1 MADDQVDSDSYAG
14 SKRRPTFD
22 AEQEVEEEETLVQ
35 LQLSSPLPEMT
46 TLHHHQEETALDDS
60 SPKKKLKC
68 SSLLFEGNQGLGLQ
82 SSTENVSLSGPFEKE
97 QEDNVRSKEGFFG
110 VQEVDTQVNAIEVD
124 VGLVLEASKKEHLGT
139 CLEFEEKRAI
149 KGKALDS
156 ENALEAE
163 KRRLLGELELGNIF
177 GAKTCTGHTFGS
189 ATDSSKIDDGKKIDG
204 IEGLDLPIRGSL
216 KVEVIDDTALIES
229 FPLSK
234 TGNGTVNNEKK
245 KGKQDIDGK
254 KAKRSRRKG
263 KNAKKVLGEAERNM
277 ELTKI
282 VVVPNGRK
290 ESNTQSKIMYSR
302 EDLEALR
309 FAKVVEQRKIWMD
322 MYNGLGAAVIK
333 EYEGLAIWKHQKNIS
348 FSADTRHC
356 FGRKAESP
364 AIMREDYFENVDNEL
379 KYMED
384 NGTENV
390 YSLHL
395 TCTHDVGDED
405 AFIDVEE
412 ERIEDDN
419 SDEDY
424 TSILRPAFIVE
435 GEPDF
440 DSGPPE
446 DGLEYL
452 RRVRWEA
459 AQIPKVTIAK
469 PDRTKL
475 NKEQS
480 VYMPQI
486 PEIAKCPEHLMP
498 LKQWEEAFLADFSE
512 LRLTLSHLEDPSV
525 EISCKLPMFTVQE
538 DNLCQLPESGVEK
551 CNNLTT
557 SEGLSD
563 QTSLSNAADTVIL
576 LSHQNPSAKTSVG
589 DTCGD
594 YPTLSAIRKL
604 DSVARVSMLRKC
616 ISSVETMASLSR
628 SNCMWLFALCAAI
641 DTPLDADTCASLRN
655 LLRKCASLR
664 AQKSEVDDEVVM
676 LNILATISGRYFGQ
690 SET

>member
-14 SKRRPTFD
+14 SKRRTTFD
-22 AEQEVEEEETLVQ
+22 AEQEEETLFQ
-35 LQLSSPLPEMT
+35 LQLLSPLSEIT

-68 SSLLFEGNQGLGLQ
+68 SSLLSEVNQELGLQ
-82 SSTENVSLSGPFEKE
+82 SSTENVSLSGSFEKE
-97 QEDNVRSKEGFFG
+97 QKDNVRSKEGFFG
-110 VQEVDTQVNAIEVD
+110 VQEVDTQVNAIEID
-124 VGLVLEASKKEHLGT
+124 GGSVLEASKKEHLGT

-156 ENALEAE
+156 ENVLEAE
-163 KRRLLGELELGNIF
+163 KKRLLGELELGNIF

-204 IEGLDLPIRGSL
+204 IKGLDLPIRSSL

-234 TGNGTVNNEKK
+234 TGNGSVKDEKK
-245 KGKQDIDGK
+245 KKGNQEIDGK

-282 VVVPNGRK
+282 VVVQNGRK
-290 ESNTQSKIMYSR
+290 ESNTQSKRMYSR

-333 EYEGLAIWKHQKNIS
+333 EYEDLAIWKHQKNIS
-348 FSADTRHC
+348 LSADTHHC

-412 ERIEDDN
+412 ECIEDDN

-452 RRVRWEA
+452 RRVRWQA

-469 PDRTKL
+469 PDRTKW
-475 NKEQS
+475 NEEQS

-486 PEIAKCPEHLMP
+486 PEIAKCPEHLLP

-512 LRLTLSHLEDPSV
+512 LRLTLSHLEYPSV

-538 DNLCQLPESGVEK
+538 DNLYQLPERGVEK

-557 SEGLSD
+557 SEVLSD
-563 QTSLSNAADTVIL
+563 GTSLSNATDTVIL
-576 LSHQNPSAKTSVG
+576 LSHQNLSAKTSVS
-589 DTCGD
+589 DTCDD
-594 YPTLSAIRKL
+594 YPALSAIQKM
-604 DSVARVSMLRKC
+604 DSVARVSMLRKR

-628 SNCMWLFALCAAI
+628 SNCMWLFALCAAV
-641 DTPLDADTCASLRN
+641 DTPLDADSCASLRS

-664 AQKSEVDDEVVM
+664 AQKSEADDEVVM
-676 LNILATISGRYFGQ
+676 LNILATIAGRYFGQ